1 MQINNTN
8 LNAMTKLESSLN
20 NIAKDVATV
29 TDVRADEA
37 NQAVTPDL
45 IKSITEQIPTV
56 ISYEANASAIKT
68 QNAVHDALLDI
79 KA

>member
-1 MQINNTN
+1 MQINNS
-8 LNAMTKLESSLN
+8 LNAMTKLESNLN

-29 TDVRADEA
+29 TDVRADA
-37 NQAVTPDL
+37 SNQAVTPDL
-45 IKSITEQIPTV
+45 IESIVEMIPTV
-56 ISYEANASAIKT
+56 ISYEANATSIKT